1 MRLFIHFANLI
12 QSELFHLFCS
22 IFPIKL
28 VLREYSFTFYIF
40 QKCSMVQHFILLTWI
55 KFNPSMNHMPSKVL
69 DEITLCIPTF
79 HRYTVE
85 V

>member
-1 MRLFIHFANLI
+1 
-12 QSELFHLFCS
+12 
-22 IFPIKL
+22 
-28 VLREYSFTFYIF
+28 
-40 QKCSMVQHFILLTWI
+40 MVQHFILLTWI